1 MSKITLPNPT
11 GITAPQTAL
20 FWRRFTAACSA
31 LSIASHDREAY
42 RKRILREELGVE
54 HMSEIDRT
62 TGFDKIMR
70 RLCIDADNYEEAW
83 RYEVGDERRLVAM
96 VEACAAQLM
105 QIIGG
110 NPRDASSY
118 IAVTCTQAGFPVQDA
133 NPRGYW
139 MDMTSGMLQACFQ
152 MLDTHRRRLLR
163 REGWGLPGIGR
174 SLKFDIA
181 ARYEWVPVGI
191 SLSLLPA
198 LPGHPV
204 PPAFFKVTIKA

>member
-1 MSKITLPNPT
+1 MSQATLPNPT

-20 FWRRFTAACSA
+20 FWRRFAAACSA
-31 LSIASHDREAY
+31 LAIASHDRETY
-42 RKRILREELGVE
+42 RKRVLREELGVQ

-96 VEACAAQLM
+96 VEACAGQLL

-110 NPRDASSY
+110 NPRDASAY
-118 IAVTCTQAGFPVQDA
+118 IAATIVQAGFSIQETTS
-133 NPRGYW
+133 RGYW
-139 MDMTSGMLQACFQ
+139 LDMTSGMLQACFQ

-163 REGWGLPGIGR
+163 RQGWGSPGAGR

-181 ARYEWVPVGI
+181 ARYEWVPDGMTLRLRPVQPI
-191 SLSLLPA
+191 NPA
-198 LPGHPV
+198 
-204 PPAFFKVTIKA
+204 PPPFFTVTVRV